1 MREQLKDLLPPDEVD
16 DAVPEYPTQNDVDH
30 VEEWSGGEDD
40 DDEPTISV
48 DLRLDELTVDQW
60 VEVYWK
66 GEDRWFIGQ
75 ITDICQQDNTFEVYY
90 EIDSE
95 CLWHKFEDYP
105 VRLSV

>member
-1 MREQLKDLLPPDEVD
+1 MRTQLSDLLPPDEVD
-16 DAVPEYPTQNDVDH
+16 DAVPEYPTQNDI
-30 VEEWSGGEDD
+30 EEWSGGEDD

-48 DLRLDELTVDQW
+48 DLRFDELTVDQW

-95 CLWHKFEDYP
+95 CLWHKIEDYP